1 MRNARGFTLVEVLV
15 ALLIMAILA
24 VMGWQGVDGMIRARD
39 ASQQAAERTLRLT
52 TVIAQ
57 WEQDLGS
64 LYENPSV
71 PALVFDGANLRLVR
85 LTPEGAQVVVWSLR
99 EGVWRRWAS
108 PAVRRAFELQQA
120 WLRSQ
125 QLIGNEEQQ
134 VRVLEGATE
143 WQVYFFQ
150 GNAWANAQSSGN
162 VAFVPTPSPPTSGAQ
177 GALPPGVTAAQRTL
191 LPSGVRLV
199 LSLGPERR
207 LTRDVL
213 LGPAAS

>member
-1 MRNARGFTLVEVLV
+1 MTPPLQSPRQRSRGA
-15 ALLIMAILA
+15 ALLIMAILE
-24 VMGWQGVDGMIRARD
+24 VMGWEVVDGMIRARE

-57 WEQDLGS
+57 WEQDLSS

-108 PAVRRAFELQQA
+108 PTVRRAFDLQQA

-150 GNAWANAQSSGN
+150 GNSWANAQSSGN
-162 VAFVPTPSPPTSGAQ
+162 VVSAQVPG
-177 GALPPGVTAAQRTL
+177 LPASAAAAQRTL